1 MEIKLQAAHPD
12 TSAAVSST
20 MSFSKVSLTPAALS
34 AGLALADFVI
44 FPPRWVV
51 GEGTFRPPY
60 FHRNCMSEF
69 MGMVCGSYDGKEG
82 GFQPGGTAC
91 SHLP

>member
-1 MEIKLQAAHPD
+1 M
-12 TSAAVSST
+12 T
-20 MSFSKVSLTPAALS
+20 ALG

-82 GFQPGGTAC
+82 GFQPGGVSECLHDAEWL
-91 SHLP
+91 HVQLLPAGPA